1 MPDYFVLDHPETYHR
16 SGTARRVL
24 TLAPLAPSQDV
35 TRYQAKLMPPPVFDL
50 DRTDEPPSLHTI
62 LVRTLAFVAAGGAIV
77 LIQHIGV
84 WLGP

>member
-1 MPDYFVLDHPETYHR
+1 MREYPVVDPPNTYR
-16 SGTARRVL
+16 RPGTARRAL

-35 TRYQAKLMPPPVFDL
+35 TRYQAELTPPPVFDL
-50 DRTDEPPSLHTI
+50 DRKEEPATELEI
-62 LVRTLAFVAAGGAIV
+62 LVRTLAFVATGGAIV

>member
-1 MPDYFVLDHPETYHR
+1 MRDYFLMDPRDTYR
-16 SGTARRVL
+16 RTGTARRAL

-35 TRYQAKLMPPPVFDL
+35 TRYQAQLMPPPVFDL
-50 DRTDEPPSLHTI
+50 DRKEEPATELEI
-62 LVRTLAFVAAGGAIV
+62 LIRTLAFVATGGAIV